1 MADVIAAPKAETPL
15 VLEGAAEYFAE
26 FDFSRVDD
34 SLESLLKAGV
44 HFGHL
49 KSRRHPH
56 MEEYI
61 FTTRKNIN
69 ILNLEKTKAC
79 LDRAADFLAGVA
91 KSGKPVLFVGVKKQT
106 HDAVKSL
113 AKRIGMPYVI
123 DRWLGG
129 TLTNY
134 AQIRGRAKYLVENEA
149 SFAAGE
155 FKKYT
160 KFEQQRK
167 SEELEKLEH
176 KVGGLRNMQELPGA
190 IVIADAKE
198 AGLVIKEA
206 TRLGVPLVAIVDTNA
221 DPSSIDY
228 PVPGNDDALSSLR
241 LLLGLLGRA
250 VERGVGQKAALA
262 AEKAAERAA
271 EKATEKAVSAPVK
284 PETAVKQPA

>member
-1 MADVIAAPKAETPL
+1 MSELVAAPKAEATL
-15 VLEGAAEYFAE
+15 LADQAAEYFFE

-49 KSRRHPH
+49 KSRRHPR

-69 ILNLEKTKAC
+69 ILNLEKTKER
-79 LDRAADFLAGVA
+79 LDRASEFLASVA
-91 KSGKPVLFVGVKKQT
+91 RSGKPVLFVGVKKQT

-134 AQIRGRAKYLVENEA
+134 AQIRSRAKYLVDGEA
-149 SFAAGE
+149 SYAAGD

-160 KFEQQRK
+160 KLEQQK
-167 SEELEKLEH
+167 KQEELEKLEH

-206 TRLGVPLVAIVDTNA
+206 TRLGVPLVGIVDTNA
-221 DPSSIDY
+221 NPGAIDY
-228 PVPGNDDALSSLR
+228 PIPGNDDALSSLR

-250 VERGVGQKAALA
+250 VEQGVGQKKAA
-262 AEKAAERAA
+262 AEKALA
-271 EKATEKAVSAPVK
+271 EKAAAPVAK
-284 PETAVKQPA
+284 KA

>member
-1 MADVIAAPKAETPL
+1 MSEERVVPQAEASPM
-15 VLEGAAEYFAE
+15 VEGAAEYFAG
-26 FDFSRVDD
+26 FDFSRIDD

-44 HFGHL
+44 HFGHI
-49 KSRRHPH
+49 KSRRHPR
-56 MEEYI
+56 MEKYI

-69 ILNLEKTKAC
+69 ILNLEKTKEC
-79 LDRAADFLAGVA
+79 LDQASEFLTSVA

-113 AKRIGMPYVI
+113 AQRLGMPYVI

-129 TLTNY
+129 TLTNFS
-134 AQIRGRAKYLVENEA
+134 QIRGRAKYLVESEVQVE
-149 SFAAGE
+149 AGE

-206 TRLGVPLVAIVDTNA
+206 EHLGVPLVALVDTNA
-221 DPSSIDY
+221 NPSAIDY
-228 PVPGNDDALSSLR
+228 PIPGNDDALSSLR

-250 VERGVGQKAALA
+250 VERGIAQKAAA
-262 AEKAAERAA
+262 ASEKAASG
-271 EKATEKAVSAPVK
+271 TVK
-284 PETAVKQPA
+284 PVMPVEQKA

>member
-1 MADVIAAPKAETPL
+1 MSEITAAPKAEASLL
-15 VLEGAAEYFAE
+15 VDQAAEYFAD

-49 KSRRHPH
+49 KSRRHPR

-69 ILNLEKTKAC
+69 ILNLEKTKEC
-79 LDRAADFLAGVA
+79 LDRASEFLASVA

-113 AKRIGMPYVI
+113 ALRIGMPYVI

-134 AQIRGRAKYLVENEA
+134 AQIRGRAKYLVEGEA
-149 SFAAGE
+149 SFAAGD

-160 KFEQQRK
+160 KLEQQK
-167 SEELEKLEH
+167 KQEELEKLEH
-176 KVGGLRNMQELPGA
+176 KVGGLRTMQELPGA

-206 TRLGVPLVAIVDTNA
+206 QRLGVPLVGIVDTNA
-221 DPSSIDY
+221 NPSAIDY

-250 VERGVGQKAALA
+250 VEQGVGQKKAAAEKLA
-262 AEKAAERAA
+262 AEKTA
-271 EKATEKAVSAPVK
+271 APVEK
-284 PETAVKQPA
+284 KA

>member
-1 MADVIAAPKAETPL
+1 MSDMTAAPKADVSL
-15 VLEGAAEYFAE
+15 ALEGAAEYFAE

-49 KSRRHPH
+49 KSRRHPR
-56 MEEYI
+56 MEPYI

-69 ILNLEKTKAC
+69 ILNLEKTKEC
-79 LDRAADFLAGVA
+79 LERASEFLAATA
-91 KSGKPVLFVGVKKQT
+91 KAGKPILFVGVKKQT

-113 AKRIGMPYVI
+113 AKRLSMPYVI

-149 SFAAGE
+149 LFEAGE

-160 KFEQQRK
+160 KLEQQK
-167 SEELEKLEH
+167 KQEELEKLEH
-176 KVGGLRNMQELPGA
+176 KVGGLRTMQELPGA

-250 VERGVGQKAALA
+250 VERGSAQKATQKAAA
-262 AEKAAERAA
+262 AEK
-271 EKATEKAVSAPVK
+271 KA
-284 PETAVKQPA
+284 